1 MAHLAHTDLAHTD
14 LAHTDLAHSNDSRH
28 KIRRCLA
35 LAAAS
40 LLSAASLQS
49 RAAAEDDM
57 LQKAVNYVF
66 TGTIDPVDGPAI
78 VNRKSCVVVVPD
90 PQFKRYI
97 RYYLTRFKMDES
109 RISKLYSGSK
119 ISYELE
125 VGGDD
130 VIVEYLNID
139 KTTIDF
145 GLKSVHISL
154 RGNIDQAEKA
164 LHLIFNE
171 YCKPEKPKTPF

>member
-1 MAHLAHTDLAHTD
+1 
-14 LAHTDLAHSNDSRH
+14 
-28 KIRRCLA
+28 
-35 LAAAS
+35 
-40 LLSAASLQS
+40 
-49 RAAAEDDM
+49 
-57 LQKAVNYVF
+57 
-66 TGTIDPVDGPAI
+66 
-78 VNRKSCVVVVPD
+78 
-90 PQFKRYI
+90 
-97 RYYLTRFKMDES
+97 MDES

-130 VIVEYLNID
+130 IVVEYLNSD

-154 RGNIDQAEKA
+154 PGNIDQTEKA

>member
-1 MAHLAHTDLAHTD
+1 MMADFAHTNLAHT
-14 LAHTDLAHSNDSRH
+14 NDCGY
-28 KIRRCLA
+28 KIRLRLA
-35 LAAAS
+35 LAFAS
-40 LLSAASLQS
+40 LLFAAPLQS
-49 RAAAEDDM
+49 RAAEDDM

-66 TGTIDPVDGPAI
+66 TGRIDPLDGPAI
-78 VNRKSCVVVVPD
+78 ANRKSCVVVVPD

-97 RYYLTRFKMDES
+97 RYYLIRFKMEES

-130 VIVEYLNID
+130 TIVEYLNID

-154 RGNIDQAEKA
+154 PGDIAQTEKA

>member
-1 MAHLAHTDLAHTD
+1 MMADPVHTT
-14 LAHTDLAHSNDSRH
+14 NDSCH
-28 KIRRCLA
+28 NIRLYLA
-35 LAAAS
+35 LAAVS
-40 LLSAASLQS
+40 LLSAAPLQS

-57 LQKAVNYVF
+57 LQRAVNYVF
-66 TGTIDPVDGPAI
+66 TGRIDPLDGPAI
-78 VNRKSCVVVVPD
+78 VDRKSCVVVVPD

-97 RYYLTRFKMDES
+97 RYYLIRFKMDES

-119 ISYELE
+119 VSYELE

-130 VIVEYLNID
+130 IIVEYLKID

-154 RGNIDQAEKA
+154 PGNIDQTEKA
-164 LHLIFNE
+164 LHLIFSE